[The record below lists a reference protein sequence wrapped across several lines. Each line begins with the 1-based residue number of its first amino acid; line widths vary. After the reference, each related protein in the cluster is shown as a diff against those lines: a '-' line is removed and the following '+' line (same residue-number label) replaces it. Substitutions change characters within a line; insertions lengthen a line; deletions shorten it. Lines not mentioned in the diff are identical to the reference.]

1 MEIKRNEATRNRP
14 QGDRVLDAPYVFA
27 DLPAFTSQVKD
38 EKTWG
43 KSDRNA
49 ITVFKTEG
57 MTITLSALKSAA
69 VIKDNTVKGF
79 LTVQVIEGKIKMDTL
94 EGEIEM
100 NQHEMITFHPGVP
113 HSIEAQSDSVLLL
126 TTFDVNNDR
135 TGNGEEY

>member
-27 DLPAFTSQVKD
+27 DLPAFTNQVKD
-38 EKTWG
+38 EKTWE

-69 VIKDNTVKGF
+69 VIKDNTVNGF
-79 LTVQVIEGKIKMDTL
+79 LTVQVLEGKIKMETL
-94 EGEIEM
+94 EGDTEM
-100 NQHEMITFHPGVP
+100 DEHQLITFHPGVP
-113 HSIEAQSDSVLLL
+113 HSIEAINDAILLL
-126 TTFDVNNDR
+126 TTFDVNNDK
-135 TGNGEEY
+135 TGSGEEY